1 MTTQGSMRAR
11 PAAAEGGEQA
21 PEGFAEVVCGIDGR
35 RLGFEAARQAA
46 RLASPS
52 GRLTLV
58 SVVEAFAALS
68 GRWGNEPSRWRIE
81 LKRERSPESCVAEV
95 SDRARVSLA
104 WAEAQAAGPA
114 TLQSRVVEG
123 EVYEGLLDVVRA
135 EGADLV
141 AVGAHGGSRLVAAA
155 LADAAAIVLHDAPC
169 SVLVARHGY
178 DPDRFPA
185 RIVVGVDGSAE
196 SVAALSAAAGLS
208 RRTGGELVVVTAGHD
223 QEAAVAALVRFEA
236 PHVHVATP
244 AKPVDALVTAARSAD
259 LAVVGSRGLHGA
271 SALGSVSERVAFRAE
286 SSVLVVRPP
295 GAPA

>member
-1 MTTQGSMRAR
+1 MTQRTRHA
-11 PAAAEGGEQA
+11 GEVTSDGET
-21 PEGFAEVVCGIDGR
+21 PDGFAEVVCGIDGR

-68 GRWGNEPSRWRIE
+68 GRWGDEPPRWRIE
-81 LKRERSPESCVAEV
+81 MERVRSAESSVAEV
-95 SDRARVSLA
+95 SERARASLA
-104 WAEAQAAGPA
+104 WAQAQAGAPA
-114 TLQSRVVEG
+114 EVRSRVVEG
-123 EVYEGLLDVVRA
+123 EVWDGLLDAVRS

-178 DPDRFPA
+178 DPSAFPG
-185 RIVVGVDGSAE
+185 RIVVGVDGSPE
-196 SVAALSAAAGLS
+196 SLAALAAAAALRG
-208 RRTGGELVVVTAGHD
+208 RTAGELVVVTAGHE
-223 QEAAVAALVRFEA
+223 QEEAAAGLDGFDQ
-236 PHVHVATP
+236 PHTHVATP
-244 AKPVDALVTAARSAD
+244 GRPVDAIVAEARSAD

-271 SALGSVSERVAFRAE
+271 KALGSVSERVAFRAE
-286 SSVLVVRPP
+286 SSVLVVRPG
-295 GAPA
+295 GASA